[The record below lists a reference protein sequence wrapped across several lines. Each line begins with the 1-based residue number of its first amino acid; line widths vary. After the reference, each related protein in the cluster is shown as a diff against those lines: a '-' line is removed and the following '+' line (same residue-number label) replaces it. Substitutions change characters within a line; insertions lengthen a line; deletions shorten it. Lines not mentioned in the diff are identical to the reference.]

1 MFKGKKIIAII
12 PARSGSKGLKDKN
25 IKNLCG
31 KPLISYTI
39 DAALKAK
46 IFDKVLVS
54 TDSKRYAEISANFG
68 AEVPFLRSSENSSD
82 KAGSW
87 DVVKEVLSKLDEK
100 YDIVVLLQPTS
111 PLRTSEN
118 ILESLELFFEK
129 KADTVVSVCETE
141 HPSFWCNTLDETLS
155 AKDFIKKE
163 YCCRRQ
169 DLPKTYTF
177 NGAIYI
183 IKANLMSGADFC
195 GQNSYAYIMD
205 KNNSIDID
213 SKLDFI
219 IAENIMSEADF

>member
-100 YDIVVLLQPTS
+100 SDF
-111 PLRTSEN
+111 N
-118 ILESLELFFEK
+118 I
-129 KADTVVSVCETE
+129 
-141 HPSFWCNTLDETLS
+141 SF
-155 AKDFIKKE
+155 
-163 YCCRRQ
+163 
-169 DLPKTYTF
+169 
-177 NGAIYI
+177 
-183 IKANLMSGADFC
+183 
-195 GQNSYAYIMD
+195 
-205 KNNSIDID
+205 
-213 SKLDFI
+213 
-219 IAENIMSEADF
+219 